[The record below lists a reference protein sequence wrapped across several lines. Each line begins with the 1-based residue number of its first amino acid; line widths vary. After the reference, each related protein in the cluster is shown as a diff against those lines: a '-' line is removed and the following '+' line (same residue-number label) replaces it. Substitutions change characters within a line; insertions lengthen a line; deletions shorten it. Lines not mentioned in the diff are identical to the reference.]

1 MAIDELSL
9 AAALRAWRDRL
20 SPAAVGLPTGSG
32 RRAAGLRRE
41 ELADLA
47 QISVDYLVRLEQ
59 GRAESPSA
67 QVLASLARALQL
79 TRAERDH
86 LYRLTGLAPPH
97 DGTIP
102 EHIAPGMQRV
112 LRRLGDAPTG
122 VFTADWRLIWFNAG
136 WVALH
141 GNPASIAPEQ
151 RSFVRTRFPIAGEQG
166 RLALHEVEPGDGER
180 TDRAIV
186 ADLRR
191 ASGRY
196 PDDPRL
202 VTLIESRLSGNPRF
216 AELWQEGAV
225 ASHREDRKVVHH
237 PEAGAITVECDV
249 LSDGDNDLKVVVY
262 SVAPGSEDE
271 ARLQFARA
279 IGSAVTAP

>member
-9 AAALRAWRDRL
+9 GAALRAWRDRL
-20 SPAAVGLPTGSG
+20 SPVAVGLPAGSG

-59 GRAESPSA
+59 GRAERPSPS
-67 QVLASLARALQL
+67 VLACLARALQL
-79 TRAERDH
+79 TRSERDH

-97 DGTIP
+97 DGIIP

-112 LRRLGDAPTG
+112 LLRLGDAPTG

-141 GNPASIAPEQ
+141 GDPTALPPEQ
-151 RSFVRTRFPIAGEQG
+151 RSFVRTRFPVAGETG
-166 RLALHEVEPGDGER
+166 RIGVNEVTADDAGS

-202 VTLIESRLSGNPRF
+202 VALIESRLTGNPWF
-216 AELWQEGAV
+216 AQLWQEGAV
-225 ASHREDRKVVHH
+225 ASHREDRKIVYH
-237 PEAGAITVECDV
+237 PDAGAITVECDV

-262 SVAPGSEDE
+262 SVAPDSEDE
-271 ARLQFARA
+271 ARLAFARA
-279 IGSAVTAP
+279 LGGAATAP